1 MSFAKEAI
9 KRGANNEQYMRVSLN
24 PKHLK
29 RYKDIALLLIK
40 HGRSDVVKHCGLQD
54 ALDPEASAQTTAGQ
68 SKADELAQDLEK
80 MGPAF
85 IKLGQLLSTRADF
98 LPPAYIHALTRLQ
111 DKIDPFP
118 FEQVKAIV
126 SAELG
131 VRISKAFS
139 EFETKPLATASLG
152 QVHRAAMHDGRVV
165 VVKVQRPGIREIIA
179 EDMAVLEEIAGFL
192 DKHTQWGRRYEF
204 GKMLEELRKSLW
216 LELDY
221 RQEARNL
228 STLGVNLLEFPG
240 IVVPTPIED
249 FTTSRVLTM
258 EYIRGKKI
266 TDLSP
271 LARLDLK
278 GADLAEELFHA
289 YLKQI
294 LVDGFFHAD
303 PHPGNV
309 LLTDDHRIALLDL
322 GMVGHIAPQLQ
333 ENLLQL
339 LLAVSDGR
347 GDEAADIAIK
357 LGELREDFSENTF
370 RQGVA
375 SLVSEHQG
383 SQIDQIQVGRV
394 VLEITQISGN
404 SGLRVPAEL
413 TILSKTLL
421 NLDLVGKTLA
431 PTFDPN
437 ASIRRNAERLL
448 QQRAWKALSPIN
460 LLGGLLEVK
469 DLLAR
474 LPSRLNRVLDTIAR
488 NELKFKVETIDEQVI
503 IEGLQKIAN
512 RITLGLLLAAL
523 IVSAALLM
531 RVETSFRL
539 FGYPGFAILCFLGVG
554 GGSLFLIVR
563 ILMHDHHSKK

>member
-1 MSFAKEAI
+1 
-9 KRGANNEQYMRVSLN
+9 MRIPLN
-24 PKHLK
+24 TKHLK

-40 HGRSDVVKHCGLQD
+40 HGRSDVVRHAGLLAALDLD
-54 ALDPEASAQTTAGQ
+54 ALAETTTGQ
-68 SKADELAQDLEK
+68 SKADDLAQDLEK
-80 MGPAF
+80 MGPTF

-126 SAELG
+126 SSELG

-139 EFETKPLATASLG
+139 EFEEKPLATASLG
-152 QVHRAAMHDGRVV
+152 QVHRATMRDGRVV

-179 EDMAVLEEIAGFL
+179 EDMEALEEIAGFL
-192 DKHTQWGRRYEF
+192 DKHTQWGKRYEF
-204 GKMLEELRKSLW
+204 SKMLEEIRRSLW
-216 LELDY
+216 RELDY

-228 STLGVNLLEFPG
+228 STLGANLLEFPR
-240 IVVPTPIED
+240 IIVPTPIEG

-258 EYIRGKKI
+258 EYIRGKKV
-266 TDLSP
+266 TQLGP
-271 LARLDLK
+271 LTRLDIN

-309 LLTDDHRIALLDL
+309 FLTDDHRIALFDL
-322 GMVGHIAPQLQ
+322 GMVGHVTPQLQ

-347 GDEAADIAIK
+347 GDDVAGIAIK
-357 LGELREDFSENTF
+357 IGEPREDFSENTF
-370 RQGVA
+370 RQSVA
-375 SLVSEHQG
+375 ALVSEYQG
-383 SQIDQIQVGRV
+383 SKMDQIQVGRV
-394 VLEITQISGN
+394 VLEITQISGDN
-404 SGLRVPAEL
+404 GLRVPAEL

-421 NLDLVGKTLA
+421 NLDLVGQTLD
-431 PTFDPN
+431 PKFNPN
-437 ASIRRNAERLL
+437 ASIRRNAEKIL
-448 QQRAWKALSPIN
+448 QQHVWKAFSPTN
-460 LLGGLLEVK
+460 LFGSLLEMK
-469 DLLAR
+469 DLAVR
-474 LPSRLNRVLDTIAR
+474 LPSRLNRILDAIAQ
-488 NELKFKVETIDEQVI
+488 NELKIKVDTIDEHVI

-523 IVSAALLM
+523 IVGAALLM
-531 RVETSFRL
+531 RVETSFRI
-539 FGYPGFAILCFLGVG
+539 FGYPGFAILCFLGAG
-554 GGSLFLIVR
+554 GGSLFLIIR
-563 ILMHDHHSKK
+563 ILMHDRPSKK

>member
-1 MSFAKEAI
+1 MPI
-9 KRGANNEQYMRVSLN
+9 SLK

-40 HGRSDVVKHCGLQD
+40 YGRSDVVKHAGLQD
-54 ALDPEASAQTTAGQ
+54 ALDSDASMQTATGEA
-68 SKADELAQDLEK
+68 KADELAQDLEK
-80 MGPAF
+80 MGPTF

-118 FEQVKAIV
+118 FEQVEAIV
-126 SAELG
+126 SGELG

-139 EFETKPLATASLG
+139 EFATKPLATASLG
-152 QVHRAAMHDGRVV
+152 QVHRATMLDGRGV

-179 EDMAVLEEIAGFL
+179 EDMEVLEEIAGFL
-192 DKHTQWGRRYEF
+192 DSHTPWGKRYEF
-204 GKMLEELRKSLW
+204 GKMLEELRRSLW
-216 LELDY
+216 RELDY

-228 STLGVNLLEFPG
+228 STLGANLLEFPG

-266 TDLSP
+266 TELSP
-271 LARLDLK
+271 LARLDFK

-322 GMVGHIAPQLQ
+322 GMVGHITPQLQ

-347 GDEAADIAIK
+347 GDDAAAIAIK
-357 LGELREDFSENTF
+357 ISELKEDFSEQTF
-370 RQGVA
+370 RRRVA
-375 SLVSEHQG
+375 SLVSENQG
-383 SQIDQIQVGRV
+383 AQMGQIQVGRV
-394 VLEITQISGN
+394 VLDITQIAAD
-404 SGLRVPAEL
+404 SGLRAPAEL
-413 TILSKTLL
+413 TLLSKTLL
-421 NLDLVGKTLA
+421 NLDLVGQTLD
-431 PTFDPN
+431 PKFNPN
-437 ASIRRNAERLL
+437 ASVRRNAERLL
-448 QQRAWKALSPIN
+448 QQRVWKAFSPAN
-460 LLGGLLEVK
+460 LFGGLLEMK

-474 LPSRLNRVLDTIAR
+474 LPSRLNRILDAIAH
-488 NELKFKVETIDEQVI
+488 NELKVKVETIDEDVI

-512 RITLGLLLAAL
+512 RITLGLVLAAL
-523 IVSAALLM
+523 IVGAALLM
-531 RVETSFRL
+531 RVETPFHI

-554 GGSLFLIVR
+554 GGGLFLIIR
-563 ILMHDHHSKK
+563 ILMHDRPWKK

>member
-1 MSFAKEAI
+1 MPI
-9 KRGANNEQYMRVSLN
+9 SLK

-40 HGRSDVVKHCGLQD
+40 YGRSDVVKHAGLQD
-54 ALDPEASAQTTAGQ
+54 ALDLDASVQTGTGEA
-68 SKADELAQDLEK
+68 KADELAQDLEK
-80 MGPAF
+80 MGPTF

-111 DKIDPFP
+111 DKIAPFP
-118 FEQVKAIV
+118 FEQVEAIF
-126 SAELG
+126 SSELG

-139 EFETKPLATASLG
+139 EFAAKPLATASLG
-152 QVHRAAMHDGRVV
+152 QVHRATMLDGRGV

-179 EDMAVLEEIAGFL
+179 EDMEVLEEIAGFL
-192 DKHTQWGRRYEF
+192 DRHTPWGTRYEF
-204 GKMLEELRKSLW
+204 GKMLEELRRSLW
-216 LELDY
+216 RELDY

-228 STLGVNLLEFPG
+228 STLGANLLEFPG

-266 TDLSP
+266 TELSP
-271 LARLDLK
+271 LARLDFK

-322 GMVGHIAPQLQ
+322 GMVGHITPQLQ

-347 GDEAADIAIK
+347 GDDAAAIAIK
-357 LGELREDFSENTF
+357 ISELKEGFSEQTF
-370 RQGVA
+370 RRRVA
-375 SLVSEHQG
+375 GLVSENQG
-383 SQIDQIQVGRV
+383 AQMGQIQVGRV
-394 VLEITQISGN
+394 VLDITQIAGD
-404 SGLRVPAEL
+404 SGLRAPAEL
-413 TILSKTLL
+413 TLLSKTLL
-421 NLDLVGKTLA
+421 NLDLVGQTLD
-431 PTFDPN
+431 PKFNPN
-437 ASIRRNAERLL
+437 ASVRRNAEKLL
-448 QQRAWKALSPIN
+448 QQRVWKAFSPAN
-460 LLGGLLEVK
+460 LFGGLLEMK
-469 DLLAR
+469 DLLTR
-474 LPSRLNRVLDTIAR
+474 LPSRLNRILDAIAH
-488 NELKFKVETIDEQVI
+488 NELKLKVETIDEGVI

-512 RITLGLLLAAL
+512 RITLGLVLAAL
-523 IVSAALLM
+523 IVGAALLM
-531 RVETSFRL
+531 RVETPFRI

-554 GGSLFLIVR
+554 GGGLFLIIR
-563 ILMHDHHSKK
+563 IVMHDRPWKK

>member
-1 MSFAKEAI
+1 
-9 KRGANNEQYMRVSLN
+9 MRIPLN
-24 PKHLK
+24 TKHLK

-40 HGRSDVVKHCGLQD
+40 HGRSDVVRHAGLQD
-54 ALDPEASAQTTAGQ
+54 ALDLDALEETTTGQ

-80 MGPAF
+80 MGPTF

-126 SAELG
+126 SGELG

-139 EFETKPLATASLG
+139 EFEEKPLATASLG
-152 QVHRAAMHDGRVV
+152 QVHRATMRDGRVV

-179 EDMAVLEEIAGFL
+179 EDMEALEEIAGFL
-192 DKHTQWGRRYEF
+192 DKHTQWGKRYEF
-204 GKMLEELRKSLW
+204 SKMLEEIRRSLW
-216 LELDY
+216 RELDY

-228 STLGVNLLEFPG
+228 STLGANLLEFPR
-240 IVVPTPIED
+240 IIVPTPIEG

-258 EYIRGKKI
+258 EYIRGKKV
-266 TDLSP
+266 TQLGP
-271 LARLDLK
+271 LTRLDIK

-309 LLTDDHRIALLDL
+309 FLTDDHRIALFDL
-322 GMVGHIAPQLQ
+322 GMVGHVTPQLQ

-347 GDEAADIAIK
+347 GDDVAGIAIK
-357 LGELREDFSENTF
+357 IGELREDFSENTF
-370 RQGVA
+370 RQSVA
-375 SLVSEHQG
+375 ALVSEYQG
-383 SQIDQIQVGRV
+383 SKMDQIQVGRV
-394 VLEITQISGN
+394 VLEITQISGDN
-404 SGLRVPAEL
+404 GLRVPAEL

-421 NLDLVGKTLA
+421 NLDLVGQTLD
-431 PTFDPN
+431 PKFNPN
-437 ASIRRNAERLL
+437 ASIRRNAEKIL
-448 QQRAWKALSPIN
+448 QQHVWKAFSPTN
-460 LLGGLLEVK
+460 LFGSLLEMK
-469 DLLAR
+469 DLAVR
-474 LPSRLNRVLDTIAR
+474 LPSRLNRILDAIAR
-488 NELKFKVETIDEQVI
+488 NELKIKVDTIDEHVI

-523 IVSAALLM
+523 IVGAALLM
-531 RVETSFRL
+531 RVETSFRI

-554 GGSLFLIVR
+554 GGSLFLIIR
-563 ILMHDHHSKK
+563 ILMHDRPSKK

>member
-1 MSFAKEAI
+1 MPI
-9 KRGANNEQYMRVSLN
+9 SLK

-40 HGRSDVVKHCGLQD
+40 YGRSDVVKRAGLQD
-54 ALDPEASAQTTAGQ
+54 ALDSDVLTQTTTSEA
-68 SKADELAQDLEK
+68 KADELAQDLEK
-80 MGPAF
+80 MGPTF

-118 FEQVKAIV
+118 LEQVEAIV
-126 SAELG
+126 SGELG

-139 EFETKPLATASLG
+139 EFAAKPLATASLG
-152 QVHRAAMHDGRVV
+152 QVHRATMLDGRGV

-179 EDMAVLEEIAGFL
+179 EDMEVLEEIAGFL
-192 DKHTQWGRRYEF
+192 DNHTQWGKRYEF
-204 GKMLEELRKSLW
+204 GKMLEELRRSLW
-216 LELDY
+216 RELDY

-228 STLGVNLLEFPG
+228 STLGANLLEFPG

-266 TDLSP
+266 TELSP
-271 LARLDLK
+271 LARMDFK

-322 GMVGHIAPQLQ
+322 GMVGHITPQLQ

-347 GDEAADIAIK
+347 GDDAAAIAIK
-357 LGELREDFSENTF
+357 ISELKEGCSEQTF
-370 RQGVA
+370 RRRVA

-383 SQIDQIQVGRV
+383 TQMGQIQVGRV
-394 VLEITQISGN
+394 VLDITQIAGDN
-404 SGLRVPAEL
+404 GLRAPAEL
-413 TILSKTLL
+413 TLLSKTLL
-421 NLDLVGKTLA
+421 NLDLVGQTLD
-431 PTFDPN
+431 PKFNPN
-437 ASIRRNAERLL
+437 ASIRRNAEKLL
-448 QQRAWKALSPIN
+448 QQRVWKAFSPAN
-460 LLGGLLEVK
+460 LFGGLLEMK

-474 LPSRLNRVLDTIAR
+474 LPSRLNRILDAIAH
-488 NELKFKVETIDEQVI
+488 NELKVKVETIDEDVI

-512 RITLGLLLAAL
+512 RITLGLVLAAL
-523 IVSAALLM
+523 IVGAALLM
-531 RVETSFRL
+531 RVETPFRI

-554 GGSLFLIVR
+554 GVGLFLIIR
-563 ILMHDHHSKK
+563 ILMHDRPWKK

>member
-1 MSFAKEAI
+1 MSI
-9 KRGANNEQYMRVSLN
+9 SLK

-40 HGRSDVVKHCGLQD
+40 HGRSDVVKHAGLQNALGLD
-54 ALDPEASAQTTAGQ
+54 ASVEAMAGE
-68 SKADELAQDLEK
+68 SKADELAHDLEK
-80 MGPAF
+80 MGPTF

-118 FEQVKAIV
+118 FEEVEAIV
-126 SAELG
+126 SGELG

-139 EFETKPLATASLG
+139 EFEAKPLATASLG
-152 QVHRAAMHDGRVV
+152 QVHRAAMLDGRVV

-179 EDMAVLEEIAGFL
+179 EDLEVLEEIAGFL
-192 DKHTQWGRRYEF
+192 DKHTEWGKRYEF
-204 GKMLEELRKSLW
+204 GKMLEEVRRSLW

-228 STLGVNLLEFPG
+228 STLGTNLLGFPG

-249 FTTSRVLTM
+249 FTTLRVLTM

-266 TDLSP
+266 TELSP
-271 LARLDLK
+271 LARLDFK

-309 LLTDDHRIALLDL
+309 FLTDDHRIALLDL
-322 GMVGHIAPQLQ
+322 GMVGHIAPRLQ

-347 GDEAADIAIK
+347 GDDAATIAIK
-357 LGELREDFSENTF
+357 ISELKEEFSENPF
-370 RQGVA
+370 RQRVA
-375 SLVSEHQG
+375 SLVSELQG
-383 SQIDQIQVGRV
+383 SEMDQIQVGRV
-394 VLEITQISGN
+394 VLEITQISGDN
-404 SGLRVPAEL
+404 GLRVLAEL
-413 TILSKTLL
+413 TMLSKTLL
-421 NLDLVGKTLA
+421 NLDLVGKTLD
-431 PTFDPN
+431 PKFNPN
-437 ASIRRNAERLL
+437 ASIRRNAETIL
-448 QQRAWKALSPIN
+448 QQRVWKALSPTN
-460 LLGGLLEVK
+460 LFGGLLEMK
-469 DLLAR
+469 DLLVR
-474 LPSRLNRVLDTIAR
+474 LPSRLNRILDAIAH
-488 NELKFKVETIDEQVI
+488 NELKVKVETIDENVI
-503 IEGLQKIAN
+503 IEGLQKVAN
-512 RITLGLLLAAL
+512 RIALGLVLAAL
-523 IVSAALLM
+523 IIGAALLA
-531 RVETSFRL
+531 RVETSFRI

-554 GGSLFLIVR
+554 GGGLFLIVH
-563 ILMHDHHSKK
+563 ILMHDRPSKK

>member
-1 MSFAKEAI
+1 MESKSLSINALTLAVNRNANGKFRYGCIDNTAHVCRRRLLVDVSFGRCRPFWSRRHLRHSQHARQMSFAKEAI

-228 STLGVNLLEFPG
+228 L
-240 IVVPTPIED
+240 ITP
-249 FTTSRVLTM
+249 
-258 EYIRGKKI
+258 YK
-266 TDLSP
+266 
-271 LARLDLK
+271 
-278 GADLAEELFHA
+278 
-289 YLKQI
+289 
-294 LVDGFFHAD
+294 
-303 PHPGNV
+303 
-309 LLTDDHRIALLDL
+309 
-322 GMVGHIAPQLQ
+322 
-333 ENLLQL
+333 
-339 LLAVSDGR
+339 
-347 GDEAADIAIK
+347 
-357 LGELREDFSENTF
+357 
-370 RQGVA
+370 
-375 SLVSEHQG
+375 
-383 SQIDQIQVGRV
+383 
-394 VLEITQISGN
+394 
-404 SGLRVPAEL
+404 
-413 TILSKTLL
+413 
-421 NLDLVGKTLA
+421 
-431 PTFDPN
+431 
-437 ASIRRNAERLL
+437 
-448 QQRAWKALSPIN
+448 
-460 LLGGLLEVK
+460 
-469 DLLAR
+469 
-474 LPSRLNRVLDTIAR
+474 
-488 NELKFKVETIDEQVI
+488 
-503 IEGLQKIAN
+503 
-512 RITLGLLLAAL
+512 
-523 IVSAALLM
+523 
-531 RVETSFRL
+531 
-539 FGYPGFAILCFLGVG
+539 
-554 GGSLFLIVR
+554 
-563 ILMHDHHSKK
+563 

>member
-1 MSFAKEAI
+1 MGI
-9 KRGANNEQYMRVSLN
+9 SLN

-40 HGRSDVVKHCGLQD
+40 HGRSDVVKHAGLHGALELD
-54 ALDPEASAQTTAGQ
+54 ASVETTTGE

-80 MGPAF
+80 MGPTF
-85 IKLGQLLSTRADF
+85 TKLGQLLSTRADF

-118 FEQVKAIV
+118 FEQVEAIV
-126 SAELG
+126 SSELG

-139 EFETKPLATASLG
+139 EFEEKPLATASLG
-152 QVHRAAMHDGRVV
+152 QVHRAAMLDGRVV

-179 EDMAVLEEIAGFL
+179 EDMEALEEIAGFL
-192 DKHTQWGRRYEF
+192 DKHTQWGKRYEF
-204 GKMLEELRKSLW
+204 GKMLEEIRRSLW
-216 LELDY
+216 RELDY

-228 STLGVNLLEFPG
+228 STLGANLLEFPG

-249 FTTSRVLTM
+249 FTTARVLTM

-266 TDLSP
+266 TELSP
-271 LARLDLK
+271 LARLDIK

-309 LLTDDHRIALLDL
+309 FLTDDHRIALLDL
-322 GMVGHIAPQLQ
+322 GMVGHITPQLQ

-347 GDEAADIAIK
+347 GDDAAGIAIK
-357 LGELREDFSENTF
+357 ISELKEDFSENAF
-370 RQGVA
+370 RQRVA

-383 SQIDQIQVGRV
+383 SKMDQIQVGRV
-394 VLEITQISGN
+394 ALEITQISGDN
-404 SGLRVPAEL
+404 GLRVPAEL
-413 TILSKTLL
+413 TMLSKTLL
-421 NLDLVGKTLA
+421 NLDLVGQTLD
-431 PTFDPN
+431 PKFNPN
-437 ASIRRNAERLL
+437 ASIRRNAEKIL
-448 QQRAWKALSPIN
+448 QQRVWKAFTPTN
-460 LLGGLLEVK
+460 LFGSLLEMK
-469 DLLAR
+469 YLLVR
-474 LPSRLNRVLDTIAR
+474 LPSRLNRILDAIAH
-488 NELKFKVETIDEQVI
+488 NELRVKVETIDENVI
-503 IEGLQKIAN
+503 IEGLQKVAN
-512 RITLGLLLAAL
+512 RIALGLILAAL
-523 IVSAALLM
+523 IIGAALLM

-554 GGSLFLIVR
+554 GGGLFLIIR
-563 ILMHDHHSKK
+563 ILMHDRPAKK